1 MTLRY
6 YDISRTLSAEI
17 AVWPGDTSFELRSTG
32 SLAAGDAV
40 NVTTLTL
47 SAHTGTHVDAP
58 YHFTP
63 DGLTIE
69 SIDPAVYWGTA
80 QVVSVSKAA
89 GLLTPN
95 DFAGIDLRLAP
106 RLLIHSAASAA
117 DPHAF
122 HHDFVYPGPELA
134 DYLGREGIRLFGTDA
149 PSVDPSDSKTMAGHH
164 ALQRNGILILEGL
177 NLTDVPDGLYELV
190 ALPLKI
196 AHGDGSPV
204 RAVLR
209 TLAAQ

>member
-6 YDISRTLSAEI
+6 YDISRTLSAEM
-17 AVWPGDTSFELRSTG
+17 AVWPGDTPFKLRPTG
-32 SLAAGDAV
+32 SLSDGDAV

-63 DGLTIE
+63 DGLTME
-69 SIDPAVYWGTA
+69 AVDPAIYWGMA
-80 QVVSVSKAA
+80 QVVSVSRVA
-89 GLLTPN
+89 GLLTSN

-106 RLLIHSAASAA
+106 RLLIHSAVSET
-117 DPHAF
+117 DPHVF
-122 HHDFVYPGPELA
+122 HHNYVYPGPELA
-134 DYLGREGIRLFGTDA
+134 DFLGAEGIRLFGTDA

-177 NLTDVPDGLYELV
+177 NLTDVPDGLYDLV

>member
-17 AVWPGDTSFELRSTG
+17 AVWPGDTSFEMRSTG
-32 SLAAGDAV
+32 RLADGDTV

-58 YHFTP
+58 YHFTH
-63 DGLTIE
+63 DGLTME
-69 SIDPAVYWGTA
+69 SVDPAVYWGTA
-80 QVVSVSKAA
+80 QVVSVSKTA
-89 GLLTPN
+89 GLLTPD
-95 DFAGIDLRLAP
+95 DFVGIDLRLTP

-117 DPHAF
+117 DPRAF

-134 DYLGREGIRLFGTDA
+134 DFLGVQGIRLFGTDA
-149 PSVDPSDSKTMAGHH
+149 PSVDPSNSKTMTSHH

-177 NLTDVPDGLYELV
+177 NLTGVPDGLYELV

-196 AHGDGSPV
+196 AGGDGSPV

-209 TLAAQ
+209 TAADK